1 MKNNSSI
8 SYITLIYKNKLHFSH
23 LMCMRFII
31 AILCCMMIAPAMT
44 YAQNDAEQLQIE
56 YEQYT
61 LKRTGEVLVK
71 VFGEIEFDRFNV
83 PAISLSHTNTDGES
97 ITHNVMMN
105 EQGYYEFYFAHNW
118 LSERGDY
125 GVVLMLND
133 IPISAKSY
141 ELIQDPSYKTD
152 EEVKEEYYNK
162 QENLSLTVTDE
173 RPRFLEFK
181 ADAIEGSKTITVIG
195 NATSITNPV
204 IITVLS
210 PNNNL
215 VSIDQITPE
224 SNGSFTSTISIGGPL
239 WKQDGVYTITA
250 QQGSD
255 TINKSSAEVEI
266 VDGAVVPEFGAIAS
280 LVLIVA
286 ISSIIVLST
295 KSRLRF

>member
-1 MKNNSSI
+1 M
-8 SYITLIYKNKLHFSH
+8 
-23 LMCMRFII
+23 
-31 AILCCMMIAPAMT
+31 
-44 YAQNDAEQLQIE
+44 
-56 YEQYT
+56 
-61 LKRTGEVLVK
+61 
-71 VFGEIEFDRFNV
+71 
-83 PAISLSHTNTDGES
+83 
-97 ITHNVMMN
+97 
-105 EQGYYEFYFAHNW
+105 
-118 LSERGDY
+118 
-125 GVVLMLND
+125 
-133 IPISAKSY
+133 
-141 ELIQDPSYKTD
+141 
-152 EEVKEEYYNK
+152 
-162 QENLSLTVTDE
+162 SLTATDE

-266 VDGAVVPEFGAIAS
+266 VDGAVVPDFGAIAS

>member
-1 MKNNSSI
+1 M
-8 SYITLIYKNKLHFSH
+8 
-23 LMCMRFII
+23 
-31 AILCCMMIAPAMT
+31 
-44 YAQNDAEQLQIE
+44 QLRVQR
-56 YEQYT
+56 Q
-61 LKRTGEVLVK
+61 L
-71 VFGEIEFDRFNV
+71 
-83 PAISLSHTNTDGES
+83 PSL
-97 ITHNVMMN
+97 
-105 EQGYYEFYFAHNW
+105 
-118 LSERGDY
+118 
-125 GVVLMLND
+125 
-133 IPISAKSY
+133 
-141 ELIQDPSYKTD
+141 
-152 EEVKEEYYNK
+152 
-162 QENLSLTVTDE
+162 
-173 RPRFLEFK
+173 
-181 ADAIEGSKTITVIG
+181 G

-215 VSIDQITPE
+215 VSIDQISPE